1 MVKRICESWSKIGW
15 LGFLGFLGFLGSAKS
30 YSGEPQY
37 IFFAFFGFFSYFFV
51 GRMAREIPD
60 ERMMQSYQRAGLS
73 TLRFYTLLLA
83 SLFAFVILNNN
94 AFHIQYVSMKV
105 IELVVAVVFAFSL
118 ILRSF
123 LVYYYDRVE

>member
-1 MVKRICESWSKIGW
+1 MVVKRIYESRSEIGW
-15 LGFLGFLGFLGSAKS
+15 LGFLGFLGFAKS

-60 ERMMQSYQRAGLS
+60 ERMMQNYQRAGLS
-73 TLRFYTLLLA
+73 TLKFYAGLLA
-83 SLFAFVILNNN
+83 SLFAFGILNNEV
-94 AFHIQYVSMKV
+94 FHIQYVSMKV
-105 IELVVAVVFAFSL
+105 IEVVVAVVFAFSL

-123 LVYYYDRVE
+123 FVYYYDRVE